1 MNQEEG
7 FPPHVV
13 GFMRRRREKEKQQE
27 QPSDQT
33 RPISSASP
41 REAR

>member
-1 MNQEEG
+1 MDQEEG

-13 GFMRRRREKEKQQE
+13 GFMRRKREKEKQQE

-33 RPISSASP
+33 RQFSDASS